1 MREPK
6 CRYFIMSFL
15 TQFSRDKLF
24 LCLMLA
30 GFIPTS
36 NSFGQQKIKF
46 THLTTDNGLSQ
57 STVTAIIKDRHKLM
71 WFGTQDGLNRYD
83 GYRFIVYR
91 NDPQNPRSISDN
103 TITSLYEDRNGALW
117 VGTNKGLN
125 RYDRGKNAFVHY
137 QMTHKGV
144 ITSDAIT
151 CMYED
156 QAGHLWVGTY
166 RGLNVFDKE
175 RNRLMPYDDK
185 DIDPGSLNTKNITAI
200 VEDDRNNLWIATQS
214 GLYMLG
220 SGTKKSLTFLHDDKV
235 PGSLSD
241 NRVTCLAKDYLGNLW
256 IGTRAGGLN
265 HFNYSKRTFEVYK
278 TPSSGAK
285 GSSSKIIYSVTAAK
299 NSLWIG
305 TENGIDH
312 LDILK
317 GNYTTYRN
325 DPEDI
330 YSITSGSIRSF
341 LSDSDGI
348 LWVGTYS
355 GGVDKYD
362 MNLPLFDIY
371 RNRGNWQGNG
381 LSHKVVTSFEE
392 RTNGTIWVG
401 TDGGGLN
408 LFDPK
413 TGIFKHYLHQPTVSN
428 SISANSIMTLLRK
441 KNSDQLWIGTYGGGL
456 DHLDPATGKFTNYA
470 EGKGSGQLSDDHIYA
485 LMEDHKGNLW
495 IGTNEGGINVLD
507 PRTGKIIR
515 YNANQSQKDGSKAL
529 ANNVIRALFEDG
541 DGKIWIG
548 IYGGGINLFDPANQT
563 FTSLNSANSK
573 LTSDIV
579 YSIKGDRK
587 GQIWV
592 GTMGGGLNLWNRKTR
607 QFSSYTEKNGLN
619 NNVINSITEDKQGFL
634 WLSTNNGLTRF
645 DPQKPIFTSFGLG
658 NGLQNREFFIHS
670 GFSSS
675 KGDVYF
681 GGVNGFNT
689 INTASLTRN
698 TRIPPVLITDFL
710 LFNRS
715 VLAGTK
721 DSPLKKSIIE
731 TKEITLDHEQTVLTF
746 EYAALNYTAPEKNEY
761 AYMLEG
767 FDDTW
772 HYVGNQHKA
781 TYTNLDP
788 GKYTFRVKAANNDRV
803 WNTKGASVTLIITP
817 PFWETWWFRTVAL
830 IILIACIY
838 AWYKTRLYSIQRQ
851 KRLLEKQVAERTSE
865 VEQQSV
871 DLRHLNEELQAQSE
885 ELQAQSEELHAQS
898 EELHTLNEGLINQS
912 EELKSINEELEKQRE
927 FEQLARADAERAN
940 QAKSIFLA
948 TMSHEI
954 RTPMNGVLGMASLL
968 SETPLDQEQK
978 EYTTTIMQSGEAL
991 LNVINDILDF
1001 SKIEA
1006 GKMELD
1012 PYDFDLR
1019 SCIEEVLDIFAAKA
1033 AEVNIDLI
1041 YQVDQNLPAQV
1052 EGDGMR
1058 LRQVLINLLSNAM
1071 KFTQKGEIF
1080 LGVTQIHRTDDGEIE
1095 IEFEIR
1101 DTGIGIPE
1109 QKLNKLFEPFSQV
1122 DSSTTR
1128 KYGGTGLGLVIC
1140 ERLVSLMGGQ
1150 IKVSSQPG
1158 IGSTFTFDIKA
1169 KVSLQQNQRAA
1180 PLNMTAI
1187 EGKRILVVDDNQTNQ
1202 RVLQLQLEQW
1212 KLKPVIAPGAKEA
1225 LQLLAND
1232 ESFDLVISD
1241 MQMPEIDGLGLCR
1254 AINKQ
1259 YKDLPVI
1266 LLSSIGDETRKK
1278 YPGLFTAVLT
1288 KPVKQQ
1294 HLSRAILMTLQ
1305 PHMQPEPEEKTPGL
1319 LSTAFSKT
1327 YPMNILVAEDNQT
1340 NQMVIMK
1347 ILNRLGYT
1355 PDLAANGMEV
1365 IDRVKNKDYD
1375 LILMDVQMP
1384 EMDGLEATSYIRALG
1399 VKQPYIIAMT
1409 ANVMAED
1416 QADCIDAGMNNF
1428 IAKPIKLDALILMLQ
1443 KTAALID

>member
-1 MREPK
+1 MQFYRNK
-6 CRYFIMSFL
+6 FL
-15 TQFSRDKLF
+15 I
-24 LCLMLA
+24 CLMLTR
-30 GFIPTS
+30 FISTS
-36 NSFGQQKIKF
+36 GSFGQQKIKF

-57 STVTAIIKDRHKLM
+57 STVMTIVKDRYRFM

-83 GYRFIVYR
+83 GYRFIIFR
-91 NDPQNPRSISDN
+91 NDPKNPRSISDN
-103 TITSLYEDRNGALW
+103 TITSLYEDKGGALW
-117 VGTNKGLN
+117 IGTNKGLN
-125 RYDRGKNAFVHY
+125 RYDRDKDAFVHY
-137 QMTHKGV
+137 QMSARKGAL
-144 ITSDAIT
+144 ISDAIT
-151 CMYED
+151 CIYED
-156 QAGHLWVGTY
+156 HSGRLWVGTY
-166 RGLNVFDKE
+166 RGLNVFDKG
-175 RNRLMPYDDK
+175 RNRLIPYDDNGT
-185 DIDPGSLNTKNITAI
+185 DPKGLNSKNITAI
-200 VEDDRNNLWIATQS
+200 LEDDRNNLWVATQN
-214 GLYMLG
+214 GLHILG
-220 SGTKKSLTFLHDDKV
+220 SGTKKSVMFLHDNKV

-241 NRVTCLAKDYLGNLW
+241 NRVTGLARDDLGNLW

-265 HFNYSKRTFEVYK
+265 RYDYSKRTFEVYK

-285 GSSSKIIYSVTAAK
+285 STSSKIIYSVIAAK
-299 NSLWIG
+299 NNLWVG

-312 LDILK
+312 LDITK
-317 GNYTTYRN
+317 GKYTTYRN

-330 YSITSGSIRSF
+330 YSVTGGSIRS
-341 LSDSDGI
+341 LLPDSDGI

-355 GGVDKYD
+355 GGIDKYD
-362 MNLPLFDIY
+362 ENLPLFDIY
-371 RNRGNWQGNG
+371 RNRGNLQGNE

-413 TGIFKHYLHQPTVSN
+413 TGIFKHYLHHPAISN
-428 SISANSIMTLLRK
+428 SISANSILTLLRK
-441 KNSDQLWIGTYGGGL
+441 KKSDQLWIGTYGGGL
-456 DHLDPATGKFTNYA
+456 DRLDPATGKFTNYS
-470 EGKGSGQLSDDHIYA
+470 KGNKPGQLSDDHIYA
-485 LMEDHKGNLW
+485 LMEDRKGNLW
-495 IGTNEGGINVLD
+495 IGTNEGGINVLN
-507 PRTGKIIR
+507 PATGEIIR
-515 YNANQSQKDGSKAL
+515 YHANQRRKQGSKAL

-548 IYGGGINLFDPANQT
+548 TYGGGINIFDPADKS
-563 FTSLNSANSK
+563 FTLLNSTNSK
-573 LTSDIV
+573 LTNDIV
-579 YSIKGDRK
+579 YSIKSDKK

-607 QFSSYTEKNGLN
+607 QFSSYTEKNGLD
-619 NNVINSITEDKQGFL
+619 NNVINSITEDKQRFL

-645 DPQKPIFTSFGLG
+645 DPQKRIFTNYGTG

-670 GFSSS
+670 GFCSS
-675 KGDVYF
+675 KGYVYF

-689 INTASLTRN
+689 INTASLTHN
-698 TRIPPVLITDFL
+698 TRIPPVVITDFQ

-715 VLAGTK
+715 VFAGAE
-721 DSPLKKSIIE
+721 DSPLKRSVLD
-731 TKEITLDHEQTVLTF
+731 TKEIILDHKQTVLTF

-772 HYVGNQHKA
+772 NYVGNHHKA

-788 GKYTFRVKAANNDRV
+788 GRYTFRVKAANNDRV
-803 WNTKGASVTLIITP
+803 WNTKGASLTLIIMP
-817 PFWETWWFRTVAL
+817 PFWETWWFRTAAL
-830 IILIACIY
+830 IIIITCVY
-838 AWYKTRLYSIQRQ
+838 AWYKSRLYSIQRQ
-851 KRLLEKQVAERTSE
+851 KRLLERQVAERTSE

-871 DLRHLNEELQAQSE
+871 DLQQLNKELQAQSE
-885 ELQAQSEELHAQS
+885 ELQAQSEELQVQS
-898 EELHTLNEGLINQS
+898 EELQTLNEGLIDQS
-912 EELKSINEELEKQRE
+912 EELRSINEELQKQRE

-968 SETPLDQEQK
+968 NETPLDQEQK

-1012 PYDFDLR
+1012 PHDFDLR
-1019 SCIEEVLDIFAAKA
+1019 SCIEEVLDVFAAKA

-1041 YQVDQNLPAQV
+1041 YQVDQHLPAQV
-1052 EGDGMR
+1052 EGDSMR

-1080 LGVTQIHRTDDGEIE
+1080 LEVTQIHRTDDHEIE
-1095 IEFEIR
+1095 IEFRIR

-1109 QKLNKLFEPFSQV
+1109 QKLNKLFEAFSQV

-1158 IGSTFTFDIKA
+1158 VGSIFTFNIKA
-1169 KVSLQQNQRAA
+1169 KVSEQQKQRAA
-1180 PLNMTAI
+1180 PVNMTAI

-1212 KLKPVIAPGAKEA
+1212 KLKPVIAAGAREA

-1241 MQMPEIDGLGLCR
+1241 VQMPEMDGLGLCR

-1259 YKDLPVI
+1259 YKNLPVI

-1305 PHMQPEPEEKTPGL
+1305 PQMQPEPEEKITGL
-1319 LSTAFSKT
+1319 LSTNFSKT

-1347 ILNRLGYT
+1347 ILDRLGYT
-1355 PDLAANGMEV
+1355 PDLAANGTEV
-1365 IDRVKNKDYD
+1365 IDRVEKKDYD

-1384 EMDGLEATSYIRALG
+1384 EMDGLEATNYIRKLG

-1409 ANVMAED
+1409 ANVMVED
-1416 QADCIDAGMNNF
+1416 QEDCINAGMNNF
-1428 IAKPIKLDALILMLQ
+1428 IAKPIKLDVLILMLQ
-1443 KTAALID
+1443 KTAALIA